1 MLPTGSQALMIVVST
16 LRDGGRNPPQV
27 HEELKNQEVGR
38 MARAGERLYNPIQGD
53 WMVFR
58 ETSRD
63 TGGELLRAELIV
75 SPHGEN
81 PLHVHPYQ
89 EERFE
94 ALSGTLGIQ
103 KGDEHGKLKEGEEA
117 TVPPGTPHRWWN
129 DDDQE
134 EARVLVE
141 FRPALNTE
149 IYFETLYGS
158 TRDGKIDE
166 KGPSFLLQH
175 AVTLTG
181 VNKGEFY
188 RASPPVPVQK
198 LLLAALAPVGRM
210 LGYRDHYPRYS
221 GAEAP
226 GAEGAGPP
234 SSTEVM
240 ARMAVIATALSV
252 ATLFLLRRIWRC
264 T

>member
-1 MLPTGSQALMIVVST
+1 
-16 LRDGGRNPPQV
+16 
-27 HEELKNQEVGR
+27 

-58 ETSRD
+58 ETARD
-63 TGGELLRAELIV
+63 TGGELLSAELIV
-75 SPHGEN
+75 SPHGKN
-81 PLHVHPYQ
+81 PLHVHPHQ
-89 EERFE
+89 EERFK
-94 ALSGTLGIQ
+94 ALSGTLGVQIR
-103 KGDEHGKLKEGEEA
+103 DETGRLGEGEEA

-134 EARVLVE
+134 EARVFVE
-141 FRPALNTE
+141 FRPALNSE

-158 TRDGKIDE
+158 TRDGKINE

-181 VNKGEFY
+181 VNKGEIY
-188 RASPPVPVQK
+188 RASPSVPVQN
-198 LLLAALAPVGRM
+198 LLLTTLAPVGRM
-210 LGYRDHYPRYS
+210 LGYRDHYPKYS
-221 GAEAP
+221 GVEAP

-240 ARMAVIATALSV
+240 ARMAVIATAPSV
-252 ATLFLLRRIWRC
+252 ATLFLLRRIWRS

>member
-1 MLPTGSQALMIVVST
+1 
-16 LRDGGRNPPQV
+16 
-27 HEELKNQEVGR
+27 

-58 ETSRD
+58 ETARD
-63 TGGELLRAELIV
+63 TGGELLSAELIV
-75 SPHGEN
+75 SPHGDN
-81 PLHVHPYQ
+81 PLHVHPHQ
-89 EERFE
+89 EERFK

-103 KGDEHGKLKEGEEA
+103 IGDEHGKLGEGEEA
-117 TVPPGTPHRWWN
+117 TVLSGTPHRWWN

-149 IYFETLYGS
+149 VYFETLYGS
-158 TRDGKIDE
+158 TRDGKIKE
-166 KGPSFLLQH
+166 NGPPFLLQH

-181 VNKGEFY
+181 MNKGEIY
-188 RASPPVPVQK
+188 GASPPVPVQK
-198 LLLAALAPVGRM
+198 LLLAALAPVGKI
-210 LGYRDHYPRYS
+210 LGYRDYYPKYS

-234 SSTEVM
+234 SPTEVM
-240 ARMAVIATALSV
+240 ARAAVMAISLSV
-252 ATLFLLRRIWRC
+252 AALFLLNRKRRR

>member
-1 MLPTGSQALMIVVST
+1 
-16 LRDGGRNPPQV
+16 
-27 HEELKNQEVGR
+27 

-58 ETSRD
+58 ETARD
-63 TGGELLRAELIV
+63 TGGDLLSAELIV
-75 SPHGEN
+75 SPHGDN
-81 PLHVHPYQ
+81 PLHVHPHQ
-89 EERFE
+89 EEHFK
-94 ALSGTLGIQ
+94 AISGTLGIQ
-103 KGDEHGKLKEGEEA
+103 IGDEHGRLGEGEEA

-129 DDDQE
+129 DDDQT

-149 IYFETLYGS
+149 TYFETLYGS

-166 KGPSFLLQH
+166 KDPSFLLQH

-181 VNKGEFY
+181 VNKGEIY

-198 LLLAALAPVGRM
+198 LLLAALAPVGWM
-210 LGYRDHYPRYS
+210 LGYRDHYPKYS
-221 GAEAP
+221 GAEAT
-226 GAEGAGPP
+226 GADGAGPP

-240 ARMAVIATALSV
+240 ARMAVIASALSV
-252 ATLFLLRRIWRC
+252 ATLFLLRRIRRS

>member
-1 MLPTGSQALMIVVST
+1 VQ
-16 LRDGGRNPPQV
+16 
-27 HEELKNQEVGR
+27 EELKTRRSGIWRERGR
-38 MARAGERLYNPIQGD
+38 DSTTRS
-53 WMVFR
+53 R
-58 ETSRD
+58 ETARD
-63 TGGELLRAELIV
+63 TGGELLSAELIV
-75 SPHGEN
+75 SPEGEN
-81 PLHVHPYQ
+81 PLHVHPRQ
-89 EERFE
+89 EERFKV
-94 ALSGTLGIQ
+94 LSGTLDIQ
-103 KGDEHGKLKEGEEA
+103 ISDEHGKLGEGEEA

-129 DDDQE
+129 DDVQE

-141 FRPALNTE
+141 LRPALNSET
-149 IYFETLYGS
+149 YFETFYGA

-166 KGPSFLLQH
+166 NGPTFLLQH

-181 VNKGEFY
+181 VNKGEVY
-188 RASPPVPVQK
+188 LASPPVQVQK

-210 LGYRDHYPRYS
+210 LGYRDHYPKYS

-240 ARMAVIATALSV
+240 ARAVVMASLLLVAAL
-252 ATLFLLRRIWRC
+252 LLLNRKRHR

>member
-1 MLPTGSQALMIVVST
+1 
-16 LRDGGRNPPQV
+16 
-27 HEELKNQEVGR
+27 

-53 WMVFR
+53 WIVFR
-58 ETSRD
+58 ETARD
-63 TGGELLRAELIV
+63 TGGELLSAELIV
-75 SPHGEN
+75 SPQGEN
-81 PLHVHPYQ
+81 PLHVHPHQ

-103 KGDEHGKLKEGEEA
+103 IGDEHGKLGEGEEA
-117 TVPPGTPHRWWN
+117 TVPPGIPHRWWN
-129 DDDQE
+129 DEEQE
-134 EARVLVE
+134 IARVLVE
-141 FRPALNTE
+141 LRPALNSE

-166 KGPSFLLQH
+166 NGPLFLLQH

-181 VNKGEFY
+181 VNKGEIY

-198 LLLAALAPVGRM
+198 LLLAALAPVGRL
-210 LGYRDHYPRYS
+210 LGYRDYYPKYS
-221 GAEAP
+221 GKEAP
-226 GAEGAGPP
+226 GAEGASPP

-240 ARMAVIATALSV
+240 ARAAVMASLLLV
-252 ATLFLLRRIWRC
+252 ATLFLLNRKRRR

>member
-1 MLPTGSQALMIVVST
+1 
-16 LRDGGRNPPQV
+16 
-27 HEELKNQEVGR
+27 

-53 WMVFR
+53 WIVFR
-58 ETSRD
+58 ETAGD
-63 TGGELLRAELIV
+63 TGGELLSAELIV
-75 SPHGEN
+75 SPQGEN
-81 PLHVHPYQ
+81 PLHVHPRQ

-94 ALSGTLGIQ
+94 VLSGTLGIQ
-103 KGDEHGKLKEGEEA
+103 ISDEHGRLGEGEET

-129 DDDQE
+129 DDVQE
-134 EARVLVE
+134 GARVLVE
-141 FRPALNTE
+141 LRPALNSE

-158 TRDGKIDE
+158 TRDGRINAN
-166 KGPSFLLQH
+166 GPSFFLQH

-181 VNKGEFY
+181 LNKGEIY

-198 LLLAALAPVGRM
+198 LLLAVLAPVGRI
-210 LGYRDHYPRYS
+210 LGYRDHYRKYS

-226 GAEGAGPP
+226 ETEGAGPP

-240 ARMAVIATALSV
+240 ARAATIASV
-252 ATLFLLRRIWRC
+252 LLAAALFLLGRKRRR

>member
-1 MLPTGSQALMIVVST
+1 L
-16 LRDGGRNPPQV
+16 
-27 HEELKNQEVGR
+27 
-38 MARAGERLYNPIQGD
+38 ARAGERLYNPIQGD

-58 ETSRD
+58 ETTRD
-63 TGGELLRAELIV
+63 TGGELLSAELIV
-75 SPHGEN
+75 SPHGDN
-81 PLHVHPYQ
+81 PLHVHPHQ
-89 EERFE
+89 EERFK

-103 KGDEHGKLKEGEEA
+103 IGDEHGKLGEGEEA

-158 TRDGKIDE
+158 TRDGKIHE
-166 KGPSFLLQH
+166 NGPSFLLQH

-181 VNKGEFY
+181 VNKGEIY

-210 LGYRDHYPRYS
+210 LGYRDHYPKYS

-226 GAEGAGPP
+226 GADGAGPP

-240 ARMAVIATALSV
+240 SRMAVIATALSV
-252 ATLFLLRRIWRC
+252 ATLFLLRRI
-264 T
+264 